1 MFQIFDISSKV
12 RMKKKFAEDFL
23 ELFLV
28 GASYIFEKK
37 KYYLQVQI
45 LRFLPE
51 FCQYKVTACIDRLL
65 S

>member
-1 MFQIFDISSKV
+1 MFRIFDICSEA

-45 LRFLPE
+45 LRLLPE
-51 FCQYKVTACIDRLL
+51 FCQYKMTACIDRLP